1 MVSFPVE
8 LSPPLLALALQLGL
22 RLEDIEEQ
30 FVKGSGAGG
39 QKVNKTSSVVHLRH
53 VPTGIEVRMQKHRE
67 QSRNRASAYKLL
79 ILKIEER
86 KKGKESA
93 LSQKIF
99 KLRKQKQRRSRRGKE
114 KMLKEKHHRTE
125 IKEGRRQIL

>member
-1 MVSFPVE
+1 MQFPVE
-8 LSPPLLALALQLGL
+8 LSPPLLALAMQLNL
-22 RLEDIEEQ
+22 RPEDIEEQ

-79 ILKIEER
+79 ILKIEEH
-86 KKGKESA
+86 KKGKESK

-99 KLRKQKQRRSRRGKE
+99 KLRKQKQRRSRRAKE
-114 KMLKEKHHRTE
+114 KMLQEKHHRTE
-125 IKEGRRQIL
+125 IKEGRRSFL